1 MRFVYEF
8 EILLNNK
15 FSILLSMTRK
25 ILLGITITAIVLVLS
40 IGTQSPVFAM
50 TNNTQN
56 DAAKTVSSPMF
67 VSSTDSMMLVATSPT
82 VKGGKAT
89 FMLVPRPAEGID
101 GISLST
107 QATPDMILVA
117 QLSQN
122 GGKPTLAWI
131 PRPVERI
138 DDIPLQEPD
147 QQNSEMLVSSPKPS
161 DPNPMMLVATS
172 PTVKGGKATFM
183 LVPKIAEGIDGI
195 PIPKQAAPDMILV
208 AQPSQNGAKPT
219 LAWIPRPVEGIDG
232 IPMPKL
238 TPSD

>member
-15 FSILLSMTRK
+15 FSILLSMTKK
-25 ILLGITITAIVLVLS
+25 ILLGIAITAIVLALG

-50 TNNTQN
+50 TNNIQN

-67 VSSTDSMMLVATSPT
+67 ASSTDSMMLVATSPT
-82 VKGGKAT
+82 VKGGETT

-101 GISLST
+101 GISMPT
-107 QATPDMILVA
+107 QVAPDMILVA
-117 QLSQN
+117 QPSQN
-122 GGKPTLAWI
+122 GGKSVLTWI
-131 PRPVERI
+131 PRPAEGI
-138 DDIPLQEPD
+138 DGIPIPKSA
-147 QQNSEMLVSSPKPS
+147 QQNSEMLASSKPS

-208 AQPSQNGAKPT
+208 AQPSQNGGKPILT
-219 LAWIPRPVEGIDG
+219 WIPRPSEGIDG
-232 IPMPKL
+232 IPIPKL
-238 TPSD
+238 TPSG